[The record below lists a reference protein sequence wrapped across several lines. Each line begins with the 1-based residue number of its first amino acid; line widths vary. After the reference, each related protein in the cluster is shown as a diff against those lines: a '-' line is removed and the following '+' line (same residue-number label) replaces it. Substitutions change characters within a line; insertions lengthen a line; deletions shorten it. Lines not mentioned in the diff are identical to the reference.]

1 MDLKQQ
7 VYSVLVVSASDTFT
21 SSLSALLTG
30 SFCEPVN
37 TVSSISAAGRELS
50 SRDYDFVIINS
61 PLPDDNGVRFA
72 IDTCSSGNAAV
83 LLLIRSELHDEIYE
97 RVYRH
102 GVLTLPKPIVKSTFL
117 TALNWMA
124 ALRERLRKSE
134 AKVSSIDDKMKEIR
148 LVNRAKWLLI
158 KELHMDEPQAH
169 RYIEKQ
175 AMDTC
180 TSKKEVAEN
189 LIRMYSS

>member
-21 SSLSALLTG
+21 SSLTALLAG
-30 SFCEPVN
+30 SFCEPIHTAN
-37 TVSSISAAGRELS
+37 NIGAASRELS
-50 SRDYDFVIINS
+50 SREYDFIIINS

-72 IDTCSSGNAAV
+72 IDSCSSGNSAV

-97 RVYRH
+97 RVFRH

-124 ALRERLRKSE
+124 SLRERLRKNE
-134 AKVSSIDDKMKEIR
+134 AKALSLEDKMKEIR
-148 LVNRAKWLLI
+148 LINRAKWLLI

>member
-7 VYSVLVVSASDTFT
+7 GYSVLIVSASDTFT
-21 SSLSALLTG
+21 SSLTALLTG
-30 SFCEPVN
+30 SFCEPIHTAGN
-37 TVSSISAAGRELS
+37 IGAASRELS
-50 SRDYDFVIINS
+50 SREYDFIIINS
-61 PLPDDNGVRFA
+61 PLPDDNGIRFA
-72 IDTCSSGNAAV
+72 IDNCGSGNAAV
-83 LLLIRSELHDEIYE
+83 LLLVRSELHDEIYE

-124 ALRERLRKSE
+124 AIRERLRKSE
-134 AKVSSIDDKMKEIR
+134 AKALSVEDKMKEIR

-189 LIRMYSS
+189 LIHMYSS

>member
-7 VYSVLVVSASDTFT
+7 AYSTLVVSASETFT
-21 SSLSALLTG
+21 SSLTALLT
-30 SFCEPVN
+30 SSRCEPIHVADN
-37 TVSSISAAGRELS
+37 IGAASRKLS
-50 SRDYDFVIINS
+50 SREYDFIIINS
-61 PLPDDNGVRFA
+61 PLPDDSGIHFA
-72 IDTCSSGNAAV
+72 IDSGAAGNAVV
-83 LLLIRSELHDEIYE
+83 LLLVRSELHDEIYDQ
-97 RVYRH
+97 VYRH

-124 ALRERLRKSE
+124 SLRERLRKSE
-134 AKVSSIDDKMKEIR
+134 AKALSVEDKMKEIR

-189 LIRMYSS
+189 LIRMYS

>member
-7 VYSVLVVSASDTFT
+7 VYSTLVVSASDTFT
-21 SSLSALLTG
+21 SSLLPLLAD
-30 SFCEPVN
+30 SRCEPVHTAN
-37 TVSSISAAGRELS
+37 NIGAASRELS
-50 SRDYDFVIINS
+50 SREYDFIIINS
-61 PLPDDNGVRFA
+61 PLPDDSGIHFA
-72 IDTCSSGNAAV
+72 IDSSSSGTAVV
-83 LLLIRSELHDEIYE
+83 LLLVRSELHDEIYD
-97 RVYRH
+97 RVFRH
-102 GVLTLPKPIVKSTFL
+102 GVLTLPKPIVKSTVL
-117 TALNWMA
+117 TALSWMA
-124 ALRERLRKSE
+124 SLRERLRKNE
-134 AKVSSIDDKMKEIR
+134 AKALSIEDKMKEIR

-180 TSKKEVAEN
+180 SSKKEVAEQ